1 LDTIDNVPGLQK
13 PPVTLI
19 YPFTSVVLCSSNPM
33 DIANHKIPP
42 QNLEAEQSVIG
53 GILLENE
60 ALSKVLEILI
70 PDDFYRESH
79 RSIFHAMIQLFE
91 KNEPIDLITLTNQ
104 LKGTNR
110 LEAVGGSAYLSSL
123 VDSIPTA
130 ANITYYAQIVKE
142 KAILRRLIAT
152 ATEIV
157 SRGYENE
164 GDVEELLDQAEK
176 NIFQITESQI
186 KPSFFKIK
194 SILKESFKTIE
205 KLYESKEI
213 VTGVPS
219 GFTEIDKL
227 TSGFQPSDLI
237 IVAGRPSMGK
247 TAFCLNIAQHIAIE
261 KNVPVALF
269 SLEMSKEQLVLR
281 MLCSEARVDAHRVR
295 GGFLGETDWPKLT
308 RAAGTLSEAPIFIDD
323 TPALSVLEMR
333 AKARRIMAEHTL
345 GLVMV
350 DYLQLMRGRGLSSRG
365 RPQMESREQEISD
378 ISRSLKALAKELNI
392 PVIALS
398 QLNRRVEERQN
409 KRPQLADLRESG
421 AIEQDAD
428 LIAFIY
434 RDEVYDRSEDNQN
447 KGIAEV
453 IIGKQR
459 NGPVGEVK
467 LAFVDKYASF
477 ENLAWNKE

>member
-1 LDTIDNVPGLQK
+1 
-13 PPVTLI
+13 
-19 YPFTSVVLCSSNPM
+19 M

-60 ALSKVLEILI
+60 AISKVLEILT

-79 RSIFHAMIQLFE
+79 RKTFHSMIQLFE

-104 LKGTNR
+104 LKGTNQ
-110 LEAVGGSAYLSSL
+110 LDAIGGSAYLSSL

-130 ANITYYAQIVKE
+130 ANITYYARIVKE

-164 GDVEELLDQAEK
+164 GDVEDLLDQAEK

-186 KPSFFKIK
+186 KPSFFRIK

-205 KLYESKEI
+205 KLYESQEI

-219 GFTEIDKL
+219 GFTDIDKL

-247 TAFCLNIAQHIAIE
+247 TAFCLNIAQHVAIG

-333 AKARRIMAEHTL
+333 AKTRRIMAEHTL
-345 GLVMV
+345 GLVIV
-350 DYLQLMRGRGLSSRG
+350 DYLQLMRGRGYSGRG
-365 RPQMESREQEISD
+365 RGGTESREQEISD
-378 ISRSLKALAKELNI
+378 ISRSLKALAKELHI

-428 LIAFIY
+428 VIAFIY
-434 RDEVYDRSEDNQN
+434 RDEVYDRSEDNQH

-459 NGPVGEVK
+459 NGPVGDVK

-477 ENLAWNKE
+477 ENLAWKNE